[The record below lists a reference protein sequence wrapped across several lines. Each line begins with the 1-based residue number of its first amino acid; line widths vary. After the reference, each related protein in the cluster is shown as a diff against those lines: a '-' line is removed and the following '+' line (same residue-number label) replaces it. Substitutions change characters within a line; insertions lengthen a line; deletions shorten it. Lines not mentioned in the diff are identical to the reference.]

1 MQKMNFQKALL
12 SWYHKHKRDLPWRKT
27 RDPYAIWISEI
38 MLQQTQVATVI
49 DYYHRF
55 LKKFPNIKS
64 LAHAKEEEV
73 LALWS
78 GLGYY
83 SRARN
88 LQAAAKKILQ
98 EHQGKFPEDPDAILA
113 LPGIGRYTLGAIAS
127 IAFDQVLPL
136 VDGNV
141 IRVYSRFF
149 ALKGS
154 PSDTKFVK
162 KIWGI
167 AEEIISSLSQRE
179 VRRDFKLK
187 NPPQSPFTKG
197 EENPG
202 DFNQALMELGATV
215 CTPKNPLCLLCPL
228 TNSCRVRVQDPE
240 NYPEKKKRTATTF
253 LTRHVALIQRNEKV
267 LLSLPQKTR
276 WQKGLWQL
284 PGFFIEKEKK
294 NSDTNLDALLHGLG
308 LQSSQIQALK
318 AYTHQ
323 ITHHRITVIP
333 HKPLKWNGKVK
344 KDPQN
349 RLEWVPR
356 GQLAQLALPAIDR
369 KIIEENLA

>member
-1 MQKMNFQKALL
+1 VKKLNFVPLL
-12 SWYHKHKRDLPWRKT
+12 LAWYHKHKRDLPWRKT
-27 RDPYAIWISEI
+27 KDPYAIWVSEI

-55 LKKFPNIKS
+55 LKRFPTIQN
-64 LAHAKEEEV
+64 LAQAKEEEV

-88 LQAAAKKILQ
+88 LQAAAKKIVQ
-98 EHQGKFPEDPDAILA
+98 DHHGKFPENPKDILA

-127 IAFDQVLPL
+127 IAFDQTLPL

-141 IRVYSRFF
+141 IRVYARLF

-154 PSDTKFVK
+154 PSDTKFVR
-162 KIWGI
+162 KIWEI

-202 DFNQALMELGATV
+202 DFNQALMELGATI

-228 TNSCRVRVQDPE
+228 SGLCQARTQNPE
-240 NYPEKKKRTATTF
+240 DYPEKKIRATTQF
-253 LTRHVALIQRNEKV
+253 LTRHVALIERKEKV
-267 LLSLPQKTR
+267 LLILPKKTR

-284 PGFFIEKEKK
+284 PGFFIEKEMASS
-294 NSDTNLDALLHGLG
+294 NSSIDALLHNLG
-308 LQSSQIQALK
+308 LQSPKIQALK
-318 AYTHQ
+318 PYTHQ
-323 ITHHRITVIP
+323 VTHHRITVIP
-333 HKPLKWNGKVK
+333 HKILKSIGRIKEGAE
-344 KDPQN
+344 N
-349 RLEWVPR
+349 RLEWVPIPKLSEF
-356 GQLAQLALPAIDR
+356 GLPAVDR
-369 KIIEENLA
+369 KIIEENLS

>member
-1 MQKMNFQKALL
+1 MQRVNFQRALL

-55 LKKFPNIKS
+55 LKKFPTLKS
-64 LAHAKEEEV
+64 LAQAKEEEV

-98 EHQGKFPEDPDAILA
+98 EHQGKFPKDPDAILA

-127 IAFDQVLPL
+127 IAFNQALPL

-162 KIWGI
+162 KIWEI

-215 CTPKNPLCLLCPL
+215 CTPKNPICLLCPL
-228 TNSCRVRVQDPE
+228 SSDCKGSQNAED
-240 NYPEKKKRTATTF
+240 YPEKKKRAATEL
-253 LTRHVALIQRNEKV
+253 LTRHVALIQHREKI

-284 PGFFIEKEKK
+284 PGFFVEKK
-294 NSDTNLDALLHGLG
+294 TSDKNLGALLHELG
-308 LQSSQIQALK
+308 LQSPQIEALK
-318 AYTHQ
+318 PYTHH

-333 HKPLKWNGKVK
+333 HKPLKWTGKIK
-344 KDPQN
+344 KDPEN

-356 GQLAQLALPAIDR
+356 LRLADFALPAVDR